1 MGAPRQVTAAELRAF
16 LLDRLGL
23 RGPWWDAGEA
33 AGRLA
38 GLGMVQIDSIC
49 VTGLRNHELAWAAR
63 AEADRDGFYEA
74 LHGRRDFLEM
84 HFPVFATRRDW
95 APLLVTAFAE
105 RTPRGEAQRQMLRPL
120 MRRLARHIREHGAVT
135 AAQFSSER
143 IPGGFNTVKATTR
156 ALDLLY
162 VDRVLQI
169 SGRTPYFHRRFD
181 LTERVAPELRRWRRP
196 PARAYERFL
205 VSSALTVLKAAT
217 AEQIA
222 ARVALH
228 YGQWRGVSIRHW
240 RAVTERWLRRE
251 LSPGGAPRAVRVG
264 DLPGAP
270 VYWHLA
276 EDEAGWEDAARAD
289 GGALR
294 LVPPL
299 DNLLFSRRR
308 LAELFDLAYKFE
320 AYTPAAARRFY
331 FAMPILHGDDI
342 AGLIDVRR
350 RDGAWDVVGLEL
362 RRRVPDEALRRGV
375 HRMAR
380 LAGAARVT
388 VSAPVPRAVAR
399 TLRGPCREAG

>member
-1 MGAPRQVTAAELRAF
+1 MDGPRPVKAAELRAF

-23 RGPWWDAGEA
+23 RGPLWPA
-33 AGRLA
+33 AETAERMA

-49 VTGLRNHELAWAAR
+49 VTGLRNHELAWVAR
-63 AEADRDGFYEA
+63 AEAGRDGFYEA
-74 LHGRRDFLEM
+74 VHGRRAFLEM

-95 APLLVTAFAE
+95 APLLVTACSE
-105 RTPRGEAQRQMLRPL
+105 RTPRGEAQRAMLRPL
-120 MRRLARHIREHGAVT
+120 MRRLTRHIRDHGPVT
-135 AAQFSSER
+135 AGQFTSER

-156 ALDLLY
+156 ALDLLCF
-162 VDRVLQI
+162 DRVLQV
-169 SGRTPYFHRRFD
+169 SGRTPHFHRRFD
-181 LTERVAPELRRWRRP
+181 LTERVAPELKAWRRP
-196 PARAYERFL
+196 PARDYERFL
-205 VSSALTVLKAAT
+205 VASALGVLKAAT

-240 RAVTERWLRRE
+240 RGVVERWLRRD
-251 LSPGGAPRAVRVG
+251 LTPAGPPRAVRVD

-276 EDEAGWEDAARAD
+276 EDAAGWESAARGD

-294 LVPPL
+294 IVPPL

-331 FAMPILHGDDI
+331 FAMPIVHGDAV
-342 AGLIDVRR
+342 AGLIDARR
-350 RDGAWDVVGLEL
+350 RDGVWDVAGLEL
-362 RRRVPDEALRRGV
+362 RRAVPAEALRRAV
-375 HRMAR
+375 HR
-380 LAGAARVT
+380 LAGLAGAERVT
-388 VSAPVPRAVAR
+388 VSAPAPRALAR
-399 TLRGPCREAG
+399 ALRGPCRRP